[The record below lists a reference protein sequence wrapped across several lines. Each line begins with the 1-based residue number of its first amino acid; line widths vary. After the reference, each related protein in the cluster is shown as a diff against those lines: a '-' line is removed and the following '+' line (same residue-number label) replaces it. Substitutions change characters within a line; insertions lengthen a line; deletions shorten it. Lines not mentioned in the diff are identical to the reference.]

1 MSAPPPAPWHS
12 LPIEEA
18 LARLAT
24 DGRGLSSAEAAR
36 RLAAH
41 GANKIPARPTAGLG
55 AIFLRQFKSPLIYL
69 LLAAGAVSL
78 AVGET
83 IDAGFIFVVL
93 LVNAVVGAAQERGAE
108 KGTSALESL
117 IRLQATVKRD
127 GAWTVVDGETI
138 APGDLARIESGEKTP
153 ADLRL
158 LSARE
163 LRADESTLSG
173 ESTPVA
179 KRAGVVAAAAA
190 LVERD
195 NMLFAGSTTSAGR
208 GEGIV
213 VAVGRETEI
222 GAIVGRARAQ
232 KPPPAPLTAQ
242 MTRFTR
248 LLGIGAIA
256 LVGAISALLLWRG
269 EAPATVMIVGVA
281 LAVSAI
287 PEGLPVAVTVALS
300 VAVRR
305 MQRRGVIA
313 RSLPAVEGLG
323 ACTLI
328 ASDKTGTLTE
338 NKMRVAEIRLFAR
351 GAQSGRL
358 VFAAAAENEKR
369 DFFAAA
375 EAKRFLA
382 AGAICGEAQTM
393 RAADG
398 SDWRRGDPVDLAFLD
413 LAEKWRAI
421 ETPPVVVDRIG
432 YEPQRRFGAAAA
444 KENGAVATCVKGAPE
459 TVLAMRA
466 DDEDGEAVE
475 AAAREMARDGLRVI
489 AVARGDGG
497 GGRLRGGSGA
507 EGGINLAGLRV
518 LGLAGIA
525 DPPRPEAAAAVRR
538 CREAGVAVRMITGD
552 HPRTALAIG
561 RILGIA
567 QHPEEVATGAQ
578 LAALAE
584 SSRAQFDAAVA
595 GARIFARIEPTQKS
609 AIVESMRRAG
619 HVVAVTG
626 DGVNDALALRAAD
639 IGVAMGRGGT
649 AAAREAADLILTD
662 DNFASIVA
670 GIEEGRIAY
679 DNIRKLVLLLVGTG
693 VGEIVLFLLA
703 VGAGLPPPLLAAQML
718 WLNMVTNGLQDVALA
733 FEGGEP
739 DVLRRP
745 PRGRGEALF
754 NRAMRHKLLV
764 AGGVIGALGFG
775 AYWALLQS
783 GATVEAARNYLL
795 LLMVLLE
802 NAHALN
808 SRSERR
814 SIFKTPW
821 RANKFLLAAIIGT
834 EFLQLGAAHWPP
846 LAAALRAAPVGAGG
860 WLGGFLLAAVLL
872 AAIEAQKRFAARR

>member
-18 LARLAT
+18 LARLST

-41 GANKIPARPTAGLG
+41 GANKIPARPIAGLG

-127 GAWTVVDGETI
+127 GAWTVVDGETV

-179 KRAGVVAAAAA
+179 KRTGVVAAAAA

-358 VFAAAAENEKR
+358 IFAAAAENEKR

-398 SDWRRGDPVDLAFLD
+398 ADWRRGDPVDLAFLD

-421 ETPPVVVDRIG
+421 ETPSVVVDRIG

-444 KENGAVATCVKGAPE
+444 KENGGVATCIKGAPE

-489 AVARGDGG
+489 AVARGD
-497 GGRLRGGSGA
+497 SV
-507 EGGINLAGLRV
+507 EDGINLAGLRV

-525 DPPRPEAAAAVRR
+525 DPPRPEAAEAVRR

-860 WLGGFLLAAVLL
+860 WLGGFLLAAILL
-872 AAIEAQKRFAARR
+872 AAVEAQKRFAARR

>member
-127 GAWTVVDGETI
+127 GAWTVVDGETV

-179 KRAGVVAAAAA
+179 KRAGVVAAAAT

-398 SDWRRGDPVDLAFLD
+398 ADWRRGDPVDLAFLD

-489 AVARGDGG
+489 AVARGDSG
-497 GGRLRGGSGA
+497 GA

-584 SSRAQFDAAVA
+584 SSRTQFDAAVA
-595 GARIFARIEPTQKS
+595 GARIFARIEPDAKIGDCRID
-609 AIVESMRRAG
+609 AARRACRGGDRRRRERRAG
-619 HVVAVTG
+619 FARGGYRRG
-626 DGVNDALALRAAD
+626 DGARRHGGGA
-639 IGVAMGRGGT
+639 RGGGFDFDRRQLRLDRGRNRGRENRLRQHSQT
-649 AAAREAADLILTD
+649 RFAAGRHRRRRNRPVFAGGGSGLAAAAAGGANAVAQYGHERLAGCRARFRRRRARCFAAAAART
-662 DNFASIVA
+662 
-670 GIEEGRIAY
+670 R
-679 DNIRKLVLLLVGTG
+679 RG
-693 VGEIVLFLLA
+693 VV
-703 VGAGLPPPLLAAQML
+703 
-718 WLNMVTNGLQDVALA
+718 
-733 FEGGEP
+733 
-739 DVLRRP
+739 
-745 PRGRGEALF
+745 
-754 NRAMRHKLLV
+754 
-764 AGGVIGALGFG
+764 
-775 AYWALLQS
+775 
-783 GATVEAARNYLL
+783 
-795 LLMVLLE
+795 
-802 NAHALN
+802 
-808 SRSERR
+808 
-814 SIFKTPW
+814 
-821 RANKFLLAAIIGT
+821 
-834 EFLQLGAAHWPP
+834 
-846 LAAALRAAPVGAGG
+846 
-860 WLGGFLLAAVLL
+860 
-872 AAIEAQKRFAARR
+872 